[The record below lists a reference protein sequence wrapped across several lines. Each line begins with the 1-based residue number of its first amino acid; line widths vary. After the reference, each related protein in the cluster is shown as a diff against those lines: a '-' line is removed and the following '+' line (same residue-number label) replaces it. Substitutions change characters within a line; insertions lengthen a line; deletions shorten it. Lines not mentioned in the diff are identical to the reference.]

1 MDQNKYDPNC
11 ALCRLISKALTLTL
25 GALLLLLIIGGIF
38 EAGLR
43 LGGHQPIPLATRGLS
58 ATVADRWTEWA
69 MRPSVS
75 SGPEYVWTNAY
86 GLHEDREIA
95 LTKPNDV
102 IRVAVVGSSVVWGPG
117 HNFPNTIPRA
127 AEIKLK
133 GEGCAAE
140 VINFGNMG
148 FNGVNI
154 SSLMQVR
161 VHQFNPDV
169 VVLVADLQVVSPQ
182 WPPPQPISAMPEHNA
197 IVKLSWYKALFVRAS
212 EDSALL
218 SLLYSKPKVRE
229 FLERNLHLRI
239 QQPTIETPVRT
250 EPKAPVS
257 GLTEVLD
264 KSDGVT
270 VASVGDSG
278 QESNVKVEANVA
290 PKVNLYKPSGVA
302 SKDDELLTG
311 SRGEA
316 GLDTFNKNKNDEIM
330 QSEND
335 RSKELGAIIAAI
347 SSFYSRLEVPLYL
360 MTPYGPYFN
369 FTDEELKTF
378 SLNMLA
384 DEARL
389 YGSMREALARQVVLA
404 TTVLSE
410 VGSEHGALVIDMLEA
425 SRTSDGFKNKDF
437 STDAIHFSA
446 QGNRN
451 VGEIIANRLLR
462 DGVCDRR

>member
-1 MDQNKYDPNC
+1 MVRYEYDPHC
-11 ALCRLISKALTLTL
+11 AVCRFIATALKL
-25 GALLLLLIIGGIF
+25 ALSVICLLIIISGAF
-38 EAGLR
+38 EVALR
-43 LGGHQPIPLATRGLS
+43 FAKHQPIPIATRGLS
-58 ATVADRWTEWA
+58 ATVADSWTDWA

-95 LTKPNDV
+95 LSKPNDV

-133 GEGCAAE
+133 EEGCAAE

-182 WPPPQPISAMPEHNA
+182 WPAPQPISAMPEHNA
-197 IVKLSWYKALFVRAS
+197 IVKLPWYKALFVRAS
-212 EDSALL
+212 EHSALL
-218 SLLYSKPKVRE
+218 SLLYSKPLTRE

-239 QQPTIETPVRT
+239 EQPAIE
-250 EPKAPVS
+250 APVS
-257 GLTEVLD
+257 AEPKVSDAVLTEVLD
-264 KSDGVT
+264 NSDTVT
-270 VASVGDSG
+270 VASVGDPE
-278 QESNVKVEANVA
+278 QDSNVNVEVNLA
-290 PKVNLYKPSGVA
+290 PKANFYKPSGVVGE
-302 SKDDELLTG
+302 DDESPAG
-311 SRGEA
+311 FRGEA
-316 GLDTFNKNKNDEIM
+316 GLDPFHKNNEVM

-369 FTDEELKTF
+369 FTDDELKTF

-410 VGSEHGALVIDMLEA
+410 VGSEHGASVIDMLEA

-437 STDAIHFSA
+437 SNDAIHFSA